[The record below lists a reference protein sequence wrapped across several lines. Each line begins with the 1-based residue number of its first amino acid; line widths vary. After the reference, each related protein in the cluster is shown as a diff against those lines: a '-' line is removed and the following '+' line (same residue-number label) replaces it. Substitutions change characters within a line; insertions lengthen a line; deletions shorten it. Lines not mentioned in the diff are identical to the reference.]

1 MEQTLIVFKP
11 DAIQRGLVGEIL
23 ARFERAGLKLVAM
36 KMLTAT
42 DEHLEGHY
50 EGIGGL
56 RTRKGD
62 HIYDI
67 TIELMK
73 SGPVLAGVLE
83 GIDAVDNVRKM
94 VGGTEPKSA
103 APGTL
108 RGDYA
113 HMSYGH
119 ADAVGKGIPNMIHAS
134 ADASEAGQEIP
145 HWFSKD
151 EIHSY
156 ANTHDVYTQPRG

>member
-23 ARFERAGLKLVAM
+23 ARFERAGLKIVAM
-36 KMLTAT
+36 KMLTAS

-50 EGIGGL
+50 EGIGSL
-56 RTRKGD
+56 RTRKGN
-62 HIYDI
+62 HIYNI
-67 TIELMK
+67 TIDLMK

-103 APGTL
+103 APGTI

-119 ADAVGKGIPNMIHAS
+119 ADAVGKGLPNMIHAS
-134 ADASEAGQEIP
+134 ADSSEAAQEIP
-145 HWFSKD
+145 HWFGKN

-156 ANTHDVYTQPRG
+156 SNTQDIYTQPRG